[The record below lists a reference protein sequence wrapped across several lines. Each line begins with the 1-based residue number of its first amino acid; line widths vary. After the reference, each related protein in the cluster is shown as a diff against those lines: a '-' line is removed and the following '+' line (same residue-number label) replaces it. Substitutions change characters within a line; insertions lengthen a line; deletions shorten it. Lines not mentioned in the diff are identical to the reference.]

1 MPLFHFRWATI
12 YLFQTLLFQSSSQC
26 LEIPVEVALREW
38 VLTLTLCL
46 APRLTLA
53 VRGIQHLS
61 CKTSDSCRVPS
72 FLPSICF
79 VLCVLSSCPFG
90 STPVS
95 VPSRASL
102 LREPQQDSASTVWL
116 SLLLR
121 ALATSPVH
129 PSAALRPTFDLA
141 HLAVLLMSLWPP
153 RGRLAH
159 NP

>member
-26 LEIPVEVALREW
+26 LEIPVEVALRGW

-61 CKTSDSCRVPS
+61 CKMSDSYRIPS

-90 STPVS
+90 STSCFRPVPGIITAWTSAGLCIYCLTLSAPQSSSHLPCPS
-95 VPSRASL
+95 VCSSEAHL
-102 LREPQQDSASTVWL
+102 WL
-116 SLLLR
+116 SPPGSSPDES
-121 ALATSPVH
+121 LASQ
-129 PSAALRPTFDLA
+129 RPFST
-141 HLAVLLMSLWPP
+141 
-153 RGRLAH
+153 
-159 NP
+159 

>member
-26 LEIPVEVALREW
+26 LEIPVEVALRGW

-61 CKTSDSCRVPS
+61 CKMSDSYRIPS

-90 STPVS
+90 STSCFRPGHHYCVNL
-95 VPSRASL
+95 SRTLHL
-102 LREPQQDSASTVWL
+102 LFDSAPQSSSHLPCPSVCSSEAHLWL
-116 SLLLR
+116 SPPGSSPDES
-121 ALATSPVH
+121 LASQ
-129 PSAALRPTFDLA
+129 RPFST
-141 HLAVLLMSLWPP
+141 
-153 RGRLAH
+153 
-159 NP
+159 